1 MAKVYIIWDNSNIH
15 YGGLNQVFPIKEPGQ
30 QKELYRTHFLN
41 LLNLVVG
48 NREIGQVYFVG
59 STPPESDSIWAYLR
73 SVGIKP
79 ETIPRST
86 AGGENNTTDYLL
98 QNHLLRLGYLSEKG
112 TIALLSGDGAG
123 IYKDEGFFA
132 DLKKLHNVV
141 PPAVSLRRIPGRK
154 RLHPGSFLPIR
165 PGLRSSTACWP
176 SGLSSISGISP
187 WAGTGAYLAVP
198 GSRRC
203 TTHM

>member
-41 LLNLVVG
+41 LLNL
-48 NREIGQVYFVG
+48 
-59 STPPESDSIWAYLR
+59 
-73 SVGIKP
+73 VGIKP

-132 DLKKLHNVV
+132 DLKKLHNVGWNV
-141 PPAVSLRRIPGRK
+141 EVYAWDETCHRGMKDFAEQNWNFTNLTDSYYHITFLQGVRPAI
-154 RLHPGSFLPIR
+154 
-165 PGLRSSTACWP
+165 
-176 SGLSSISGISP
+176 
-187 WAGTGAYLAVP
+187 
-198 GSRRC
+198 
-203 TTHM
+203 

>member
-41 LLNLVVG
+41 LLNLVAG

-59 STPPESDSIWAYLR
+59 STPPETDSIWAYLR

-86 AGGENNTTDYLL
+86 TGGENNTTDYLL
-98 QNHLLRLGYLSEKG
+98 QNHLLRLGYLPEKG

-123 IYKDEGFFA
+123 ICKNEGFFA
-132 DLKKLHNVV
+132 DLKKLHNVGWNIEV
-141 PPAVSLRRIPGRK
+141 YAWDETCHRGMKEFAEQNWNFTNLTDSYYHIT
-154 RLHPGSFLPIR
+154 FLQGVRAAI
-165 PGLRSSTACWP
+165 
-176 SGLSSISGISP
+176 
-187 WAGTGAYLAVP
+187 
-198 GSRRC
+198 
-203 TTHM
+203 

>member
-73 SVGIKP
+73 SVG
-79 ETIPRST
+79 
-86 AGGENNTTDYLL
+86 TTLL
-98 QNHLLRLGYLSEKG
+98 IICFKITFCGSATFLKRVLLHFCQVMAQEYTKMK
-112 TIALLSGDGAG
+112 A
-123 IYKDEGFFA
+123 
-132 DLKKLHNVV
+132 
-141 PPAVSLRRIPGRK
+141 SLQI
-154 RLHPGSFLPIR
+154 
-165 PGLRSSTACWP
+165 
-176 SGLSSISGISP
+176 
-187 WAGTGAYLAVP
+187 
-198 GSRRC
+198 
-203 TTHM
+203 

>member
-73 SVGIKP
+73 SVGI
-79 ETIPRST
+79 
-86 AGGENNTTDYLL
+86 
-98 QNHLLRLGYLSEKG
+98 
-112 TIALLSGDGAG
+112 

-132 DLKKLHNVV
+132 DLKKLHNVGWNV
-141 PPAVSLRRIPGRK
+141 EVYAWDETCHRGMKDFAEQNWNFTNLTDSYYHITFLQGVRPAI
-154 RLHPGSFLPIR
+154 
-165 PGLRSSTACWP
+165 
-176 SGLSSISGISP
+176 
-187 WAGTGAYLAVP
+187 
-198 GSRRC
+198 
-203 TTHM
+203 

>member
-1 MAKVYIIWDNSNIH
+1 MAVLIKCFQLKNLDSKKSYI
-15 YGGLNQVFPIKEPGQ
+15 
-30 QKELYRTHFLN
+30 ELIFLN

-132 DLKKLHNVV
+132 DLKKLHNVGWNV
-141 PPAVSLRRIPGRK
+141 EIYAWDETCHRGMKDFAEQNWNFTNLTDSYYHITFLQGVRPAI
-154 RLHPGSFLPIR
+154 
-165 PGLRSSTACWP
+165 
-176 SGLSSISGISP
+176 
-187 WAGTGAYLAVP
+187 
-198 GSRRC
+198 
-203 TTHM
+203 

>member
-1 MAKVYIIWDNSNIH
+1 M
-15 YGGLNQVFPIKEPGQ
+15 
-30 QKELYRTHFLN
+30 
-41 LLNLVVG
+41 
-48 NREIGQVYFVG
+48 
-59 STPPESDSIWAYLR
+59 AYLR

-132 DLKKLHNVV
+132 DLKKLHNVGWNV
-141 PPAVSLRRIPGRK
+141 EVYAWDETCHRGMKDFAEQNWNFTNLTDSYYHITFLQGVRPAI
-154 RLHPGSFLPIR
+154 
-165 PGLRSSTACWP
+165 
-176 SGLSSISGISP
+176 
-187 WAGTGAYLAVP
+187 
-198 GSRRC
+198 
-203 TTHM
+203 